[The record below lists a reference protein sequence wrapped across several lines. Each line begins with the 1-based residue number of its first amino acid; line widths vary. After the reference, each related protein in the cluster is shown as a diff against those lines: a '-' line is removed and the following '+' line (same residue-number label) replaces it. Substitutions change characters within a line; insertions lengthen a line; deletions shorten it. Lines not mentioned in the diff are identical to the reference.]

1 MPPDFVQE
9 PPTLD
14 NQYDNDRVLRSYLRR
29 RLPEEMLREVEPELE
44 DLGRLSGGELYDL
57 QLADLGEEP
66 TLTRWG
72 PWGRRIDRIE
82 VTDLWKRAEVLA
94 AERGVVATA
103 YETRHGA
110 HSRVHQMAL
119 AHLFIPSTDV
129 YGCPLAMTDGA
140 ARTLLESGNEH
151 LIDEAV
157 PHLTSRDPDAFWTS
171 GQWMTELA
179 GGSDVGTSNTTAR
192 KDGDGTWRLY
202 GRKWFT
208 SAITAN
214 MSLALARPEGN
225 PDGGSGLAL
234 FYVPI
239 RDRNGLRDGIYVN
252 RLKDKLGTRKLP
264 TAELDLD
271 GALAV
276 PVSDELKHGTR
287 AISPML
293 NVTRTWNA
301 VTACATMRRGIAL
314 ARSYAQKREA
324 FGKSIIDHPLH
335 QETLADAQA
344 TYEGAFHL
352 TFRLAELLGRT
363 ETGEATGEEAAL
375 LRLITP
381 IAKLITAKQSVSVSS
396 EMLEAFGGA
405 GYVEDTGLPML
416 LRDAQVLPIW
426 EGTTNVLSLDLLRAI
441 QKIGSVTP
449 IQNELKAC
457 AEAADTPTL
466 KKALR
471 PALTAFRDAVRWM
484 QGALDDEDA
493 LQAGARRFALTLGN
507 ALELAYT
514 VRHAQWSL
522 NHEQDGRS
530 AAAAER
536 LAAGRINRIADLD
549 SHGAT
554 VLTKDF
560 HCPTLFN
567 GHTGGDGAAMEETDL
582 PALGEELGA

>member
-1 MPPDFVQE
+1 
-9 PPTLD
+9 
-14 NQYDNDRVLRSYLRR
+14 
-29 RLPEEMLREVEPELE
+29 
-44 DLGRLSGGELYDL
+44 
-57 QLADLGEEP
+57 
-66 TLTRWG
+66 
-72 PWGRRIDRIE
+72 
-82 VTDLWKRAEVLA
+82 
-94 AERGVVATA
+94 
-103 YETRHGA
+103 
-110 HSRVHQMAL
+110 MAL

-140 ARTLLESGNEH
+140 ARTLLESGNER

-157 PHLTSRDPDAFWTS
+157 LHLTSRDPDAFWTS

-179 GGSDVGTSNTTAR
+179 GGSDVGKSNTTAR
-192 KDGDGTWRLY
+192 KDDDGTWRLY

-239 RDRNGLRDGIYVN
+239 RDGDGLRDGIHVN

-271 GALAV
+271 GAAAI

-301 VTACATMRRGIAL
+301 VTACATMRRGVAL
-314 ARSYAQKREA
+314 ARSYAEKRKA
-324 FGKSIIDHPLH
+324 FGKPIIDHPLH

-449 IQNELKAC
+449 VQNELKAC

-471 PALTAFRDAVRWM
+471 PALAAFRDAARWM
-484 QGALDDEDA
+484 QGALGDEEA

-507 ALELAYT
+507 ALEIAYT
-514 VRHAQWSL
+514 VRHAQWL
-522 NHEQDGRS
+522 LDHEQDGRS

-536 LAAGRINRIADLD
+536 LAARRVSRIADLD
-549 SHGAT
+549 SHGAS
-554 VLTKDF
+554 VLTRDF
-560 HCPTLFN
+560 NCPTLFN
-567 GHTGGDGAAMEETDL
+567 SHTDGDGAASEETDL
-582 PALGEELGA
+582 PALDEELGA

>member
-1 MPPDFVQE
+1 
-9 PPTLD
+9 
-14 NQYDNDRVLRSYLRR
+14 
-29 RLPEEMLREVEPELE
+29 
-44 DLGRLSGGELYDL
+44 
-57 QLADLGEEP
+57 
-66 TLTRWG
+66 
-72 PWGRRIDRIE
+72 
-82 VTDLWKRAEVLA
+82 
-94 AERGVVATA
+94 
-103 YETRHGA
+103 
-110 HSRVHQMAL
+110 
-119 AHLFIPSTDV
+119 
-129 YGCPLAMTDGA
+129 
-140 ARTLLESGNEH
+140 
-151 LIDEAV
+151 
-157 PHLTSRDPDAFWTS
+157 
-171 GQWMTELA
+171 
-179 GGSDVGTSNTTAR
+179 
-192 KDGDGTWRLY
+192 
-202 GRKWFT
+202 
-208 SAITAN
+208 
-214 MSLALARPEGN
+214 
-225 PDGGSGLAL
+225 
-234 FYVPI
+234 
-239 RDRNGLRDGIYVN
+239 
-252 RLKDKLGTRKLP
+252 
-264 TAELDLD
+264 
-271 GALAV
+271 
-276 PVSDELKHGTR
+276 VSDELKHGTR

-301 VTACATMRRGIAL
+301 VTACATMRRGVAL
-314 ARSYAQKREA
+314 ARSYAEKREA
-324 FGKSIIDHPLH
+324 FGKPIIDHPLH

-471 PALTAFRDAVRWM
+471 PALTAFRDAARWM
-484 QGALDDEDA
+484 QEALGDEDA

-514 VRHAQWSL
+514 VRHAQWL
-522 NHEQDGRS
+522 LDHEQDGRS

-536 LAAGRINRIADLD
+536 LAARRVSRIADLD

-560 HCPTLFN
+560 NCPTLFN
-567 GHTGGDGAAMEETDL
+567 GHTGGDGAATEETDL